1 MVILNLFHLQE
12 SMAGQIKKNISL
24 LLFIVLFSNSYAQEY
39 LKIRAKQGDGI
50 SIVLNRYNLA
60 AHSCNIDTFLALNSL
75 KRADQLQ
82 LAKAYKMP
90 IYVYDYNDVSIR
102 TTLNNNNYD
111 LAVYIQEFNEEM
123 YKAGLREFDYRID
136 KVLWVPV
143 HALYCTVESE
153 IKKLNAIKAKI
164 GDGDPSLTSHKED
177 IDQETTK
184 PISYA
189 NFPIFGN
196 KHERT
201 PIYTKK
207 LEGQVYY
214 LLSGHGGP
222 DPGAIGK
229 KDGHILCEDEYAYDI
244 TLRYARDLLQHSATV
259 YLITRDDDG
268 IRDDEYLESDKDE
281 TVWFNQSIPL
291 NQGRRLKQRTSKINE
306 LYEKHRK
313 EGAKVQRVIEIHI
326 DSRYVTQKVDIFFY
340 YYPGS
345 SVGKKMANTMLKTI
359 KSEYEEHQVNRGYKG
374 VVKSRD
380 LHTLRESKPP
390 VVYIELGN
398 IQNEFDQK
406 RLLIVNNRQA
416 IANWLT
422 QGILK
427 ENSK

>member
-1 MVILNLFHLQE
+1 MV
-12 SMAGQIKKNISL
+12 GQYKKHITL
-24 LLFIVLFSNSYAQEY
+24 LLLCLTANFVNAQEY

-60 AHSCNIDTFLALNSL
+60 AHSCNIDSFLTINSL
-75 KRADQLQ
+75 KRTDQLQ

-102 TTLNNNNYD
+102 TTLKNNDYD

-123 YKAGLREFDYRID
+123 YKEGLREFDYRVD

-153 IKKLNAIKAKI
+153 IKKINAIKAKA
-164 GDGDPSLTSHKED
+164 DNGDPNLTKHTED

-184 PISYA
+184 PLKWSS
-189 NFPIFGN
+189 FPIFG
-196 KHERT
+196 KEHENT
-201 PIYTKK
+201 PIYTKR

-244 TLRYARDLLQHSATV
+244 TLRFARDLLQHSATV

-268 IRDDEYLESDKDE
+268 IRDIEYLESDKDE
-281 TVWFNQSIPL
+281 TVWYNQSIPL
-291 NQGRRLKQRTSKINE
+291 NQVRRLKQRTSKINE

-313 EGAKVQRVIEIHI
+313 EGTTVQRVIEIHI

-345 SVGKKMANTMLKTI
+345 KVGKKMANTMLETI

-422 QGILK
+422 QGVLK

>member
-1 MVILNLFHLQE
+1 MV
-12 SMAGQIKKNISL
+12 GQIKKYVVL
-24 LLFIVLFSNSYAQEY
+24 LLLTLVAGSTYAQNY

-50 SIVLNRYNLA
+50 SVILNRYNLA
-60 AHSCNIDTFLALNSL
+60 AHSCNIDTFLSLNKL
-75 KRADQLQ
+75 KRDDQLQ

-102 TTLNNNNYD
+102 TTLNNDDYD
-111 LAVYIQEFNEEM
+111 LAVYIQEFNEEL
-123 YKAGLREFDYRID
+123 YNAGLREFDYRTD

-153 IKKLNAIKAKI
+153 IKKINAIKAKVD
-164 GDGDPSLTSHKED
+164 DGDADLTKDKEE
-177 IDQETTK
+177 IDQETTA
-184 PISYA
+184 PISWA
-189 NFPIFGN
+189 NFPIFG
-196 KHERT
+196 KEHERT
-201 PIYTKK
+201 PVYTKR

-214 LLSGHGGP
+214 LISGHGGP

-244 TLRYARDLLQHSATV
+244 TLRFARDLLQHSATV

-291 NQGRRLKQRTSKINE
+291 NQVRRLKQRSSKINE
-306 LYEKHRK
+306 LYEMHRK
-313 EGAKVQRVIEIHI
+313 KGATVQRAIEIHI

-345 SVGKKMANTMLKTI
+345 DLGKSMANTMLQTI
-359 KSEYEEHQVNRGYKG
+359 KSEYEEHQSNRGYKG

-380 LHTLRESKPP
+380 LHTLRECKPP

-422 QGILK
+422 LGVLE
-427 ENSK
+427 ENGR

>member
-1 MVILNLFHLQE
+1 MVGH
-12 SMAGQIKKNISL
+12 IKKYIAL
-24 LLFIVLFSNSYAQEY
+24 FLLFVLANSTSAQNY

-50 SIVLNRYNLA
+50 SVVLNRYNLA
-60 AHSCNIDTFLALNSL
+60 AHSCNIDTFLAINKL
-75 KRADQLQ
+75 KRNDQLQ

-102 TTLNNNNYD
+102 TTLDNDDYD
-111 LAVYIQEFNEEM
+111 LAVYIQEFNEEL
-123 YKAGLREFDYRID
+123 YNAGLREFDYRVD

-143 HALYCTVESE
+143 HALYCTVESD
-153 IKKLNAIKAKI
+153 IKKINEIKAKAD
-164 GDGDPSLTSHKED
+164 DGDPSLTSHTEE
-177 IDQETTK
+177 IDQETTA
-184 PISYA
+184 PIGWS
-189 NFPIFGN
+189 NFPIFG
-196 KHERT
+196 KEHEKT

-244 TLRYARDLLQHSATV
+244 TLRFARDLLQHSATV

-268 IRDDEYLESDKDE
+268 IRDQEYLESDKDE
-281 TVWFNQSIPL
+281 TVWYNQSIPL
-291 NQGRRLKQRTSKINE
+291 NQVRRLKQRTSKINE

-313 EGAKVQRVIEIHI
+313 EGATTQRVIEIHI
-326 DSRYVTQKVDIFFY
+326 DSRYVAQKVDIFFY

-345 SVGKKMANTMLKTI
+345 SIGKSMANTMLQTI

-422 QGILK
+422 QGVLE
-427 ENSK
+427 ENGG

>member
-1 MVILNLFHLQE
+1 MVGRF
-12 SMAGQIKKNISL
+12 KKQ
-24 LLFIVLFSNSYAQEY
+24 IVLFLLVAMCSIANAQEY

-50 SIVLNRYNLA
+50 SVILNRYNLA
-60 AHSCNIDTFLALNSL
+60 AYSCSIDTFLSLNNL
-75 KRADQLQ
+75 KREDHLQ
-82 LAKAYKMP
+82 IAKAYKMP

-102 TTLNNNNYD
+102 STISNEDYD
-111 LAVYIQEFNEEM
+111 LAVYIQEYNEDLF
-123 YKAGLREFDYRID
+123 KAGLREFDYRTD

-143 HALYCTVESE
+143 HALYCTAESE
-153 IKKLNAIKAKI
+153 IKKVNEVNT
-164 GDGDPSLTSHKED
+164 DEGDPDLTTHTEE
-177 IDQETTK
+177 IDQETTA
-184 PISYA
+184 PLHHSV
-189 NFPIFGN
+189 FPIFG
-196 KHERT
+196 KRHERT

-214 LLSGHGGP
+214 LVSGHGGP

-229 KDGHILCEDEYAYDI
+229 KDGHVLCEDEYAYDI
-244 TLRYARDLLQHSATV
+244 TLRFARDLLQHSATV
-259 YLITRDDDG
+259 YIITRDDDG
-268 IRDDEYLESDKDE
+268 IRDEEYLESDKDE

-291 NQGRRLKQRTSKINE
+291 NQVRRLKQRSSKINE
-306 LYEKHRK
+306 LYEKHRN
-313 EGAKVQRVIEIHI
+313 EGATIQRVIEIHI
-326 DSRYVTQKVDIFFY
+326 DSRYIEHKVDIFFY

-345 SVGKKMANTMLKTI
+345 TVGKSMANTMLHTI
-359 KSEYEEHQVNRGYKG
+359 KSEYEEHQANRGYQG

-422 QGILK
+422 QGVLK
-427 ENSK
+427 ENGK

>member
-1 MVILNLFHLQE
+1 
-12 SMAGQIKKNISL
+12 MAGLHKLMILISL
-24 LLFIVLFSNSYAQEY
+24 IVLSEVSSAQEY
-39 LKIRAKQGDGI
+39 LKIRAKKGDGI
-50 SIVLNRYNLA
+50 SVILNRYDLA
-60 AHSCNIDTFLALNSL
+60 AHRCNIDSFLAINNL
-75 KRADQLQ
+75 KRTDQLI

-90 IYVYDYNDVSIR
+90 IYVFDYNDVSIR
-102 TTLNNNNYD
+102 TTIDNDNYD
-111 LAVYIQEFNEEM
+111 LAVYIQEYNEDL
-123 YKAGLREFDYRID
+123 YKAGLREFDYRVD

-143 HALYCTVESE
+143 HAIHCTAESE
-153 IKKLNAIKAKI
+153 IKKINEVNSQVSDVDPNLTDHTEQENQEETKAL
-164 GDGDPSLTSHKED
+164 SWST
-177 IDQETTK
+177 
-184 PISYA
+184 
-189 NFPIFGN
+189 FPIFG
-196 KHERT
+196 KDHENT

-214 LLSGHGGP
+214 LISGHGGP

-244 TLRYARDLLQHSATV
+244 TLRLARNLLQHSATV

-268 IRDDEYLESDKDE
+268 IRDYEYLDNDKDE
-281 TVWFNQSIPL
+281 TVWYNQSIPL
-291 NQGRRLKQRTSKINE
+291 NQVRRLKQRTTKINE
-306 LYEKHRK
+306 LYEKHKK
-313 EGAKVQRVIEIHI
+313 EGATVQRVVEIHI
-326 DSRYVTQKVDIFFY
+326 DSRYVKQKLDIFFY

-345 SVGKKMANTMLKTI
+345 SIGKSMATTMLQTI

-380 LHTLRESKPP
+380 LHTLRESRPP

-422 QGILK
+422 LGVLE
-427 ENSK
+427 ENSKL